1 MINSDEEL
9 ESTKKALDLAERTLI
24 SLKKK
29 VYPVNPQKYSILAE
43 PYLEYINRLRTE
55 KDEYIGLSS
64 AEELAMPIWI
74 RLKGPHI
81 QEGNVPIDVLSKFL
95 NNFKMGV
102 QRVAEFID
110 TETIRES
117 GRPHE
122 DIRRLCNFKTKIL
135 PGSIRIGL
143 AYPSSDRQANISG
156 EIEKNS
162 VEIAVEKLLIGAS
175 WSGGSESRDIEEI
188 FPDEKERYLIL
199 TQVENYIPKEDGEIS
214 SVEFNGSILKDRTI
228 SLLPRSKTKIKDARE
243 RTIPPE
249 RVTAEGII
257 REIDLDKQRFYL
269 REMTNGKNEILC
281 YYPVSLQNDA
291 IEGLDNRVKILGE
304 MSKDKLGKPINVNVE
319 RIDILGITGN

>member
-1 MINSDEEL
+1 MITNDEEL
-9 ESTKKALDLAERTLI
+9 ESTKKALDLAERALI
-24 SLKKK
+24 ALKKK
-29 VYPVNPQKYSILAE
+29 VYPINPQKYSLLAE

-55 KDEYIGLSS
+55 KDEYIGLFS

-81 QEGNVPIDVLSKFL
+81 QEGNVPIEVLSKFL

-102 QRVAEFID
+102 QRVAEFIE

-135 PGSIRIGL
+135 SGSIRIGL
-143 AYPSSDRQANISG
+143 AYPSNDRQGSISG
-156 EIEKNS
+156 EIIQNP
-162 VEIAVEKLLIGAS
+162 VEIAVEKLLKGAS
-175 WSGGSESRDIEEI
+175 WASGSESRDIEKI

-214 SVEFNGSILKDRTI
+214 SVEFNGSYLKEKTI
-228 SLLPRSKTKIKDARE
+228 ALVPKSKNKIKEALDK
-243 RTIPPE
+243 TIPSE
-249 RVTAEGII
+249 RITAEGII

-291 IEGLDNRVKILGE
+291 KDGLDNKVKILGE
-304 MSKDKLGKPINVNVE
+304 LSKDKLGKPININVE
-319 RIDILGITGN
+319 RIDVLGITGN